1 MGLTLTAPD
10 IVDSPATNAETNPS
24 DLERRLSRLPLL
36 NPVESSYQ
44 LCQSLSALNRTE
56 LDSTQRLQLLELYR
70 VRIKQITHE
79 LQRQYI
85 GRPLPLHERNKV
97 AAEQT
102 RQLQVEI
109 AYGYKRIVLNSSQP
123 HDSQS
128 HQKLGPESLATAIQR
143 AIRYLTEV
151 IVKSYQNYTFYPE
164 GTWREIH
171 QLYTH
176 AERIGI
182 VDTRVDDPLN
192 QTVRNSSIGH
202 AYKQALLVEL
212 SDPYHLPGRMI
223 EKIQRY
229 LDRWASLVHLQPA
242 TTIYDPKCQFLI
254 DQQSDRGGEVYTGE
268 AEIQHPEQYR
278 LLNTIDLAQVI
289 HQQLSAMDKGHQPDP
304 KGLEEDF
311 FVQGGEDMLRR
322 LINAWG
328 INPKRYFPRK
338 TIDDG
343 NEMDVAIG
351 IAAINY
357 CINGGKEFVLSSNDH
372 DTESVEITIAS
383 SRQQWLSFDE
393 SAQPSHTR
401 WKLRDE
407 SASGFALAKHGV
419 ESEHVRVGD
428 LVATRPPGEDDPWR
442 IAVIR
447 WMKSMRAIDME
458 IGMKRLAPTADPVAI
473 KVFKAK
479 PEEPRAPE
487 EDTSADEGSTE
498 THAVSEEP
506 RDETNDV
513 EDEEQN
519 EEIESQAED
528 TDDAADDETITVS
541 SSVPEEQGGDFLP
554 ALLLPRVR
562 VLNQPQTLVTY
573 RGTFKPDR
581 LLLLDNGQ
589 TRNKILA
596 TKLVE
601 ITDTFE
607 RFQFMLAEESTSA

>member
-1 MGLTLTAPD
+1 MGLTLTVPD
-10 IVDSPATNAETNPS
+10 IADSPATNAETNAAN
-24 DLERRLSRLPLL
+24 LERWLSQRPLL

-56 LDSTQRLQLLELYR
+56 LDSAQRLQLLELYR
-70 VRIKQITHE
+70 VPIKQITQE

-85 GRPLPLHERNKV
+85 GRPLPLHERNKL

-109 AYGYKRIVLNSSQP
+109 TYGYKRIVLNASQP

-128 HQKLGPESLATAIQR
+128 HHKLRTESLATAIQR

-151 IVKSYQNYTFYPE
+151 IVKSHQSYTFYPE
-164 GTWREIH
+164 GTWQEIH

-176 AERIGI
+176 AERIGT

-192 QTVRNSSIGH
+192 QTVHNSSIGH

-229 LDRWASLVHLQPA
+229 LDRWASLVHLRPA
-242 TTIYDPKCQFLI
+242 TTTYDPKCQFLI

-289 HQQLSAMDKGHQPDP
+289 HQQLSAIHKGHQPDP
-304 KGLEEDF
+304 KGLEKDF

-328 INPKRYFPRK
+328 INPKRHFSRK
-338 TIDDG
+338 TVDAG
-343 NEMDVAIG
+343 KEMDVAIG

-357 CINGGKEFVLSSNDH
+357 CINGGKKFVLSSDKSE
-372 DTESVEITIAS
+372 TKSGEITIGS

-393 SAQPSHTR
+393 SAQPSYTGWELH
-401 WKLRDE
+401 DE
-407 SASGFALAKHGV
+407 SASGIALAKHGV
-419 ESEHVRVGD
+419 ASEHVRVGD
-428 LVATRPPGEDDPWR
+428 LVATRTPGEDSPWG

-447 WMKSMRAIDME
+447 WMKSTRPVDLE

-473 KVFKAK
+473 KAFKAK
-479 PEEPRAPE
+479 PEEPQAPE
-487 EDTSADEGSTE
+487 EETGADQASTE
-498 THAVSEEP
+498 THAASEEP
-506 RDETNDV
+506 RDETNGV
-513 EDEEQN
+513 EDAEQN
-519 EEIESQAED
+519 EEKESPAKG
-528 TDDAADDETITVS
+528 TDAADDETITVS

-573 RGTFKPDR
+573 RGAFKPDR

-589 TRNKILA
+589 TRYKILT

-607 RFQFMLAEESTSA
+607 RFQFMLAEESTIA

>member
-1 MGLTLTAPD
+1 
-10 IVDSPATNAETNPS
+10 
-24 DLERRLSRLPLL
+24 
-36 NPVESSYQ
+36 
-44 LCQSLSALNRTE
+44 
-56 LDSTQRLQLLELYR
+56 
-70 VRIKQITHE
+70 
-79 LQRQYI
+79 
-85 GRPLPLHERNKV
+85 
-97 AAEQT
+97 
-102 RQLQVEI
+102 VEI
-109 AYGYKRIVLNSSQP
+109 AYGYKGIVLNSSQP

-128 HQKLGPESLATAIQR
+128 HQKRGPESLATAIQR

-328 INPKRYFPRK
+328 INPKR
-338 TIDDG
+338 
-343 NEMDVAIG
+343 AIG

-428 LVATRPPGEDDPWR
+428 LVATRPPGEDDPWG

>member
-1 MGLTLTAPD
+1 MGPTLTVPD
-10 IVDSPATNAETNPS
+10 IEDSPAANAETDPDNL
-24 DLERRLSRLPLL
+24 DRALAQLPLL

-56 LDSTQRLQLLELYR
+56 LDGAQRLQLLELYR
-70 VRIKQITHE
+70 VPIKQVTQA

-97 AAEQT
+97 AAEQS

-109 AYGYKRIVLNSSQP
+109 AYGYKRIVLNASQP
-123 HDSQS
+123 QDSQS
-128 HQKLGPESLATAIQR
+128 HHKLGAESLAMAIQR

-151 IVKSYQNYTFYPE
+151 IVKSYQSYTFYPE

-176 AERIGI
+176 AEAIGV
-182 VDTRVDDPLN
+182 VDIRVDDLLN
-192 QTVRNSSIGH
+192 QTIRNSNIGH
-202 AYKQALLVEL
+202 VYKQALLVEL

-229 LDRWASLVHLQPA
+229 LDRWASLVHLRSA
-242 TTIYDPKCQFLI
+242 TTTYDPKCQFLI

-268 AEIQHPEQYR
+268 AEIQNPAQYR
-278 LLNTIDLAQVI
+278 LLNTIELAQVI
-289 HQQLSAMDKGHQPDP
+289 HQQLSAIRKGHQPDP

-311 FVQGGEDMLRR
+311 FAQGGEDMLRR

-328 INPKRYFPRK
+328 INPKRHFPRK
-338 TIDDG
+338 MVDDG

-357 CINGGKEFVLSSNDH
+357 CINGGKKFVLSSDNNEI
-372 DTESVEITIAS
+372 ESNEITIS
-383 SRQQWLSFDE
+383 SSKQQWLSFDE
-393 SAQPSHTR
+393 SIQPSYTS

-407 SASGFALAKHGV
+407 SASGIALAKHGV

-428 LVATRPPGEDDPWR
+428 LVATRASGEDDPWG

-447 WMKSMRAIDME
+447 WMKNTRPVDME

-473 KVFKAK
+473 KVFKVK
-479 PEEPRAPE
+479 PREPQAPE
-487 EDTSADEGSTE
+487 EDSSANEASAD
-498 THAVSEEP
+498 THAAPDEPGDETDGASEEQ
-506 RDETNDV
+506 
-513 EDEEQN
+513 QN
-519 EEIESQAED
+519 QELESQTQD
-528 TDDAADDETITVS
+528 TEATENEAITVS
-541 SSVPEEQGGDFLP
+541 SSGPEEQGGDFLP

-562 VLNQPQTLVTY
+562 ILNQPQTLITY

-581 LLLLDNGQ
+581 LLVLDNGH

-607 RFQFMLAEESTSA
+607 RFQFMLAEE

>member
-1 MGLTLTAPD
+1 MGLTLTVPD
-10 IVDSPATNAETNPS
+10 ITDSPATNAETNAS
-24 DLERRLSRLPLL
+24 NLGRQLSQLPLL
-36 NPVESSYQ
+36 NPVESSHQ
-44 LCQSLSALNRTE
+44 LCRSLSALNQTE

-70 VRIKQITHE
+70 VPIKQMTQE

-109 AYGYKRIVLNSSQP
+109 AYGYKRIVLNASQP

-128 HQKLGPESLATAIQR
+128 HQKLGTESLATAIQR

-151 IVKSYQNYTFYPE
+151 IVKSYQSYTFYPE
-164 GTWREIH
+164 GTWHEIH

-176 AERIGI
+176 SEHVGI
-182 VDTRVDDPLN
+182 VDTHVDDPLN

-229 LDRWASLVHLQPA
+229 LDRWASLVHLRPA
-242 TTIYDPKCQFLI
+242 TTTYDPKCQFLI
-254 DQQSDRGGEVYTGE
+254 DQRSDRGGEVYTGE
-268 AEIQHPEQYR
+268 AEIQQPEQYR
-278 LLNTIDLAQVI
+278 LLNTIELAQVI
-289 HQQLSAMDKGHQPDP
+289 HQQLSAIHKGHQPDP
-304 KGLEEDF
+304 KGLDEDF
-311 FVQGGEDMLRR
+311 FAQGGEDMLRR

-328 INPKRYFPRK
+328 INPKRHFPRK
-338 TIDDG
+338 MVDDG

-357 CINGGKEFVLSSNDH
+357 CINGSKEFALSSENSETASDG
-372 DTESVEITIAS
+372 ITIGS
-383 SRQQWLSFDE
+383 SGQQWLSFDE
-393 SAQPSHTR
+393 SAQPSHTP

-419 ESEHVRVGD
+419 ESEHLRVGD
-428 LVATRPPGEDDPWR
+428 LVATRTAGEENPWG

-447 WMKSMRAIDME
+447 WMKSTQAVDME

-473 KVFKAK
+473 KVFKVK
-479 PEEPRAPE
+479 PE
-487 EDTSADEGSTE
+487 EDTSADEASTE
-498 THAVSEEP
+498 THAASEEP
-506 RDETNDV
+506 RDATNGV

-519 EEIESQAED
+519 EEIESQVED
-528 TDDAADDETITVS
+528 TDAADDETITVF
-541 SSVPEEQGGDFLP
+541 SVPEEQGGDFLP
-554 ALLLPRVR
+554 ALLLSRVR

-581 LLLLDNGQ
+581 LLLLDNGR

-607 RFQFMLAEESTSA
+607 RFQFMLAEESTTA

>member
-1 MGLTLTAPD
+1 MELTLTVPD
-10 IVDSPATNAETNPS
+10 IADSPATNAETNAS
-24 DLERRLSRLPLL
+24 NLERWLSQLPLL

-44 LCQSLSALNRTE
+44 LCQSLSALNRAK
-56 LDSTQRLQLLELYR
+56 LDSMQRLKLLELYR
-70 VRIKQITHE
+70 VPIKQITQE

-85 GRPLPLHERNKV
+85 GRPLPLHERNKL

-102 RQLQVEI
+102 RQLQVEVT
-109 AYGYKRIVLNSSQP
+109 YGYKRIVLNASQP

-128 HQKLGPESLATAIQR
+128 HHKLGTESLATAIQR

-151 IVKSYQNYTFYPE
+151 IVKSYQSYTFYPE

-176 AERIGI
+176 AERTGI

-192 QTVRNSSIGH
+192 QAVRDNSIGH

-229 LDRWASLVHLQPA
+229 LDRWASLVHLRPA
-242 TTIYDPKCQFLI
+242 TTTYDPKCQFLI

-289 HQQLSAMDKGHQPDP
+289 HQQLSAIHKGHQPDP
-304 KGLEEDF
+304 KGLEKDF

-328 INPKRYFPRK
+328 INPKRHFPRK
-338 TIDDG
+338 TVDDG
-343 NEMDVAIG
+343 KEMDVAIG

-357 CINGGKEFVLSSNDH
+357 CINGGKQFVLSLDKSG
-372 DTESVEITIAS
+372 TESGEITIGF

-393 SAQPSHTR
+393 SAQPSYTR
-401 WKLRDE
+401 WRLRDE
-407 SASGFALAKHGV
+407 SASGVALAKRGV
-419 ESEHVRVGD
+419 ASEHVRVGD
-428 LVATRPPGEDDPWR
+428 LVATRTPGEDSPWE
-442 IAVIR
+442 IAVMR
-447 WMKSMRAIDME
+447 WMKSTRPVDME

-479 PEEPRAPE
+479 PGEPQAPE
-487 EDTSADEGSTE
+487 EDTSADEPQVTSTE
-498 THAVSEEP
+498 THAASEEP
-506 RDETNDV
+506 RDETNGV
-513 EDEEQN
+513 ENEEQN
-519 EEIESQAED
+519 EEKESQAESM
-528 TDDAADDETITVS
+528 DAADDETITVS

-562 VLNQPQTLVTY
+562 VLNQPQSLVTY

-589 TRNKILA
+589 TRYKILA

-607 RFQFMLAEESTSA
+607 RFQFMLPEE

>member
-1 MGLTLTAPD
+1 MGPTLTVPE
-10 IVDSPATNAETNPS
+10 IEDSPAADAETDPANL
-24 DLERRLSRLPLL
+24 DRALSQLPLL

-56 LDSTQRLQLLELYR
+56 LDGTQRLQLLELYR
-70 VRIKQITHE
+70 VPIKQVTQA

-97 AAEQT
+97 AAEQS

-109 AYGYKRIVLNSSQP
+109 AYGYKRIVLNASQP

-128 HQKLGPESLATAIQR
+128 QHKLGTESLATAIQR

-151 IVKSYQNYTFYPE
+151 IVKSYQSYTFYPE

-171 QLYTH
+171 HLYTH
-176 AERIGI
+176 AEGMGI
-182 VDTRVDDPLN
+182 VDTRVDDLLN
-192 QTVRNSSIGH
+192 QTVRNSAIGH

-229 LDRWASLVHLQPA
+229 LDRWASLVHLRSA
-242 TTIYDPKCQFLI
+242 TTTYDPKCQFLI
-254 DQQSDRGGEVYTGE
+254 DQQSDRGGEVYTGD
-268 AEIQHPEQYR
+268 AEIRNPAQYR
-278 LLNTIDLAQVI
+278 LLNTIELAQVI
-289 HQQLSAMDKGHQPDP
+289 HQQLSAIRKGHQPDP

-328 INPKRYFPRK
+328 INPKRHFPRK
-338 TIDDG
+338 MVGDG
-343 NEMDVAIG
+343 NDMDVAIG

-357 CINGGKEFVLSSNDH
+357 CINGGKKFVLSSDNNEL
-372 DTESVEITIAS
+372 ESSEITIS
-383 SRQQWLSFDE
+383 SSKQQSLSFDE
-393 SAQPSHTR
+393 SIQPSYTS

-407 SASGFALAKHGV
+407 SASGIALAKHGV

-428 LVATRPPGEDDPWR
+428 LVAARPSGEDDPWG

-447 WMKSMRAIDME
+447 WMKNTRPVDME

-473 KVFKAK
+473 KVFKVK
-479 PEEPRAPE
+479 PEEPQTPG
-487 EDTSADEGSTE
+487 EDTSANEASADTP
-498 THAVSEEP
+498 AAPEEAG
-506 RDETNDV
+506 DETDGAY
-513 EDEEQN
+513 EEEQN
-519 EEIESQAED
+519 EELENQTEETPA
-528 TDDAADDETITVS
+528 TDNETITVS
-541 SSVPEEQGGDFLP
+541 SSGPEEQGGDFLP

-562 VLNQPQTLVTY
+562 VLNQPQTLITY

-581 LLLLDNGQ
+581 LLVLDNGH

-607 RFQFMLAEESTSA
+607 RFQFMLAEE

>member
-1 MGLTLTAPD
+1 MGLTLTVPD
-10 IVDSPATNAETNPS
+10 ITDSPATNAEISPS
-24 DLERRLSRLPLL
+24 NLERRLSQLPLL

-44 LCQSLSALNRTE
+44 LCQSLSALNRTG
-56 LDSTQRLQLLELYR
+56 LDSTQRLRLLELYR
-70 VRIKQITHE
+70 VPITQITQE

-85 GRPLPLHERNKV
+85 GRPLPLHKRNKA
-97 AAEQT
+97 AAEQA

-109 AYGYKRIVLNSSQP
+109 AYGYKRIVLNASQP

-128 HQKLGPESLATAIQR
+128 HQKLGTESLATAIQR
-143 AIRYLTEV
+143 TIRYLTEV
-151 IVKSYQNYTFYPE
+151 IVKSYQSYTFYPQ
-164 GTWREIH
+164 GTWHEIH

-176 AERIGI
+176 SERIGI

-229 LDRWASLVHLQPA
+229 LDRWASLVRLRPA
-242 TTIYDPKCQFLI
+242 TATYDPKCQFLI

-268 AEIQHPEQYR
+268 AEIQDPEQYR
-278 LLNTIDLAQVI
+278 LLNTIELAQVI
-289 HQQLSAMDKGHQPDP
+289 HQQLSAIHKGHQPDP

-322 LINAWG
+322 LINTWG
-328 INPKRYFPRK
+328 INPKRHFPRK
-338 TIDDG
+338 TVDDG
-343 NEMDVAIG
+343 NELDVAIG

-357 CINGGKEFVLSSNDH
+357 CVNGDKEFALSSDNSE
-372 DTESVEITIAS
+372 TEAGEITIGAS
-383 SRQQWLSFDE
+383 KQQWLPFDE
-393 SAQPSHTR
+393 SAQPSHTA

-419 ESEHVRVGD
+419 ESEHIRIGD
-428 LVATRPPGEDDPWR
+428 LVATRTPGEHNPWG

-447 WMKSMRAIDME
+447 WMKSTQAVDME

-479 PEEPRAPE
+479 PEEPQAPE
-487 EDTSADEGSTE
+487 EDASADKASTE
-498 THAVSEEP
+498 THAESEEP
-506 RDETNDV
+506 RDETNGV
-513 EDEEQN
+513 EDEEKN
-519 EEIESQAED
+519 EEIESQAEN
-528 TDDAADDETITVS
+528 TDDVVDDETITVS
-541 SSVPEEQGGDFLP
+541 SSIPEEQGGDFLP

-562 VLNQPQTLVTY
+562 VLNQPQTLVAY

-607 RFQFMLAEESTSA
+607 RFQFMLAEE